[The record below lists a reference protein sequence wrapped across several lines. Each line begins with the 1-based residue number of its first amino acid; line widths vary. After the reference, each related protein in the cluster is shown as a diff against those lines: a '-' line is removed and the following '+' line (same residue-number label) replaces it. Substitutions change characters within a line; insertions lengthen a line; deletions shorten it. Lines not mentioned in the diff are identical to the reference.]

1 MPTNH
6 RYLLAST
13 PPVDLSGNIDDIR
26 KWVAATFG
34 AVRAAKPPV
43 HITLIAPFE
52 LPAEKEEQLFLCIR
66 QLADQLHSFHLQ
78 LKDFDYF
85 ENNRQPVAFIHVVD
99 NPKFDQLTKSLASNL
114 KRFFPEVKANIK
126 ASNRA
131 HITIAYRDTSSIF
144 PALKAELAKQSFNA
158 SFDVRSIMVFRW
170 HGDWRLIHQFSFGND
185 GIGLPNDVSP
195 TLF

>member
-1 MPTNH
+1 MPTH
-6 RYLLAST
+6 QRYLLAST

-34 AVRAAKPPV
+34 AVRATKPPV

-52 LPAEKEEQLFLCIR
+52 IPLEKEEQLFSCVQ
-66 QLADQLHSFHLQ
+66 QLADQIHSFHLQ

-85 ENNRQPVAFIHVVD
+85 EDKRQPVAFIHVVD
-99 NPKFDQLTKSLASNL
+99 NPAFTQLTKSLALHL
-114 KRFFPEVKANIK
+114 KRFFPELKANIK

-131 HITIAYRDTSSIF
+131 HITIAYRDTSTIF
-144 PALKAELAKQSFNA
+144 PALKAELAKQSFSA
-158 SFDVRSIMVFRW
+158 SFDVRCIMLFRW
-170 HGDWRLIHQFSFGND
+170 HGHWELIHQFPFGND
-185 GIGLPNDVSP
+185 EAMIPANAPS